1 MVRRPSGSLT
11 VRHLCANWRT
21 NRALDVQRQAEVQQN
36 PGAVLPKL
44 DTVTADLLC
53 TLMHADA
60 HLVHAWPIYER
71 PTAGHHLENVTFPA
85 SVFWF
90 RYEIIRKN
98 VKAEVHMEPAA
109 DP

>member
-1 MVRRPSGSLT
+1 MPT
-11 VRHLCANWRT
+11 VRLLDRATPLRKLWRT
-21 NRALDVQRQAEVQQN
+21 NRVLGIQQQAEVQQN
-36 PGAVLPKL
+36 SGAILPML

-53 TLMHADA
+53 TPMHADA
-60 HLVHAWPIYER
+60 HLTHARPICER

-90 RYEIIRKN
+90 RYEVIRKN